1 MRVLVPPRLATQ
13 PSDAITTDAIT
24 RFYLQYGHHANAHS
38 VAFDPDFERYVS
50 PLGVVAY
57 ARCAPLGTT
66 MCYFEPLCAAEDL
79 PALVDEWL
87 VTMQG
92 EHVGFWK
99 ASRPLAE
106 VLARHP
112 RGFHLAAYG
121 TEHEVDAPPSLAG
134 SAMRGLRR
142 QVDKARNAGVVVT
155 PIAADTAPGDPVWR
169 EIEALDARWLASRAC
184 PFPIRRLTRRYA
196 RRRVEPHTSR
206 LCARRASDGRL
217 VGWCCLDLTLTPT
230 PTLSLSLT
238 LTLALSL
245 SLSLSLAE
253 ASAEA

>member
-1 MRVLVPPRLATQ
+1 MPGPQTQHKGTVYGDDENAPKPGLFFSSPARGGRCLAPPEFRRTPIMRVLVPRLDAKPT
-13 PSDAITTDAIT
+13 DAITTDAIT

-99 ASRPLAE
+99 ASRLLAE

-121 TEHEVDAPPSLAG
+121 IEHEVDAPPSLAG

-155 PIAADTAPGDPVWR
+155 PIPADTGPGDPVR
-169 EIEALDARWLASRAC
+169 
-184 PFPIRRLTRRYA
+184 P
-196 RRRVEPHTSR
+196 
-206 LCARRASDGRL
+206 
-217 VGWCCLDLTLTPT
+217 
-230 PTLSLSLT
+230 
-238 LTLALSL
+238 
-245 SLSLSLAE
+245 
-253 ASAEA
+253 

>member
-1 MRVLVPPRLATQ
+1 MMRVLVPPRLQ

-155 PIAADTAPGDPVWR
+155 PIAADTGPGDPVWR

-217 VGWCCLDLTLTPT
+217 VGWCT
-230 PTLSLSLT
+230 
-238 LTLALSL
+238 
-245 SLSLSLAE
+245 
-253 ASAEA
+253 

>member
-1 MRVLVPPRLATQ
+1 MLMRHRALPLLPPGTGLVVLSGLFALNGYVREERERRRLRRT
-13 PSDAITTDAIT
+13 
-24 RFYLQYGHHANAHS
+24 
-38 VAFDPDFERYVS
+38 FERYVS

-87 VTMQG
+87 LTMQG

-106 VLARHP
+106 VLASHP
-112 RGFHLAAYG
+112 RGFQLAAYG

-155 PIAADTAPGDPVWR
+155 PIAADTGPCDPVWR
-169 EIEALDARWLASRAC
+169 EI
-184 PFPIRRLTRRYA
+184 
-196 RRRVEPHTSR
+196 
-206 LCARRASDGRL
+206 
-217 VGWCCLDLTLTPT
+217 
-230 PTLSLSLT
+230 
-238 LTLALSL
+238 
-245 SLSLSLAE
+245 
-253 ASAEA
+253 